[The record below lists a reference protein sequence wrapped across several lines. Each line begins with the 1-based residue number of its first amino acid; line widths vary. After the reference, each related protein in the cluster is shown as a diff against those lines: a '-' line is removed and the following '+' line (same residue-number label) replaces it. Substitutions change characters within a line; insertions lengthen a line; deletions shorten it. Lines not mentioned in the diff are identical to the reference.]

1 MELVVDIQ
9 KQLPGFTLKVTF
21 STGGDILGLLGAS
34 GSGKSM
40 TLRCIAGMETPNRGR
55 IVLNRRVL
63 FDSER
68 GINLPSRAR
77 KVGFLF
83 QNYALFP
90 HLTVSQNIAFG
101 LQGLSKSER
110 ARRVEE
116 QMALAQ
122 LQGLEKRYP
131 HQLSGGQ
138 QQRVALARALV
149 TEPEAL
155 LLDEPLSALDTH
167 LRSQIEKQLI
177 ETLSIY
183 QGATLFVTHNL
194 EEAYRVCKKLLVLSE
209 GKEVACGL
217 KEDIFERPATLT
229 VAQITGC
236 KNLSRAQAASPQ
248 VVEALDW
255 GCLLRIIEPVP
266 SSLAYVGIRAHQ
278 LTFPNDRSLENTFP
292 CWLVQTSET
301 PHRMTLY
308 LKLHSPPTNAKDYHL
323 QAEVFKD
330 KWAMLKDRPLP
341 WQLRL
346 DPLRLFLTEDSL
358 F

>member
-1 MELVVDIQ
+1 MKLWVDIQ
-9 KQLPGFTLKVTF
+9 KQFPGFTLKVAF
-21 STGGDILGLLGAS
+21 STGGDTLGLLGAS

-40 TLRCIAGMETPNRGR
+40 TLRCIAGMETPTRGR
-55 IVLNRRVL
+55 IVLNSRVL
-63 FDSER
+63 FDSAKS
-68 GINLPSRAR
+68 INLPSRER

-90 HLTVSQNIAFG
+90 HLTVARNINFG
-101 LQGLSKSER
+101 LQGFSKAER

-122 LQGLEKRYP
+122 LQGLEDRYP

-138 QQRVALARALV
+138 QQRVALARALA

-183 QGATLFVTHNL
+183 QGVTLFVTHNL

-229 VAQITGC
+229 VAQLTGC
-236 KNLSRAQAASPQ
+236 KNFSRARATSPQ
-248 VVEALDW
+248 AVEALDW
-255 GCLLRIIEPVP
+255 GCTLNVVESVP
-266 SSLAYVGIRAHQ
+266 NSLAYIGIRAHQ

-308 LKLHSPPTNAKDYHL
+308 LKLHSPAANAKDYQL

-330 KWAMLKDRPLP
+330 HWAILKDRPLP

-346 DPLRLFLTEDSL
+346 DPLRLFLMER
-358 F
+358 